1 MKFPN
6 LFMRV
11 LLKEELRLILIKLVK
26 YQGEE
31 FLDFFKNNLLFKYSF
46 RLQRGRIFY
55 SSIIN
60 ISKAGNFLKK
70 KIATLGTCIGRL
82 TKSGKF
88 FILIPFQIF
97 TENLDKR
104 KFVSLTNKGEA
115 AFTYGSNVTR
125 YMIHEVSNSLKKGD
139 GVVLKGLHGVVLGL
153 GELMK
158 SEAFMKVS
166 NEREVVIINHADIG
180 SYIRLT

>member
-1 MKFPN
+1 
-6 LFMRV
+6 MRV

-70 KIATLGTCIGRL
+70 KLQHWEPA
-82 TKSGKF
+82 SA
-88 FILIPFQIF
+88 
-97 TENLDKR
+97 
-104 KFVSLTNKGEA
+104 V
-115 AFTYGSNVTR
+115 
-125 YMIHEVSNSLKKGD
+125 
-139 GVVLKGLHGVVLGL
+139 
-153 GELMK
+153 
-158 SEAFMKVS
+158 
-166 NEREVVIINHADIG
+166 
-180 SYIRLT
+180 